1 MKITDHFSPNCHARS
16 SRVNSLVLH
25 YTDMLSADA
34 AIELLCDPK
43 TKVSSHYLIDKQG
56 KIFRLVEEDKV
67 AYHAGV
73 SYWRGQ
79 EGLNESSIGIEID
92 NYGHAFGPE
101 PFPQLQIKGLVELL
115 NDIRSRHS
123 IKDTHIV
130 AHSDIAPLR
139 KKDPG
144 ELFPWAHLHQKGH
157 GIWVPPK
164 EQDLKSPSFGMV
176 SGAMLMNTQKLLR
189 KIGYDVPENGIL
201 DEKIKAIITAFQR
214 HFLPMNITGELD
226 FATEQH
232 VQRVAEKF

>member
-1 MKITDHFSPNCHARS
+1 MNITDHFSPNCHARS
-16 SRVNSLVLH
+16 SRVDSLVLH

-34 AIELLCDPK
+34 AMKLLCDPNA
-43 TKVSSHYLIDKQG
+43 KVSSHYLIDKQG

-92 NYGHAFGPE
+92 NYGHVFGPE
-101 PFPQLQIKGLVELL
+101 PFPEAQIDSLIKLL

-144 ELFPWAHLHQKGH
+144 ELFPWARLHQKGH

-164 EQDLKSPSFGMV
+164 EQDLKTGSFGIA
-176 SGAMLMNTQKLLR
+176 SGDMLKKTQKLLK
-189 KIGYDVPENGIL
+189 KIGYDVFDNGFL
-201 DEKIKAIITAFQR
+201 DDKTKAVITAFQR